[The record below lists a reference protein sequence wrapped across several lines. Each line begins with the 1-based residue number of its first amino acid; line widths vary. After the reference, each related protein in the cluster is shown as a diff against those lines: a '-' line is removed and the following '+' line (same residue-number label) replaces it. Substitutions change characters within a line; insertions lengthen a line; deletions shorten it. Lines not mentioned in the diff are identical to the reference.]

1 MILVKKLAKYGIKR
15 NALIW
20 FTDYLIDRR
29 QFVTYKG
36 SMSSTQAID
45 TGVPQG
51 SIWGPVLFLVYLND
65 FCCVIESGSILLF
78 ADDATYYDSDS
89 DKK

>member
-1 MILVKKLAKYGIKR
+1 
-15 NALIW
+15 
-20 FTDYLIDRR
+20 
-29 QFVTYKG
+29 
-36 SMSSTQAID
+36 MSSTQAID

-51 SIWGPVLFLVYLND
+51 SILGPVLFLVYLND

-89 DKK
+89 DKKYDELRARINQNLEKIRN